1 MRWTVVVAA
10 LAMLAA
16 LWISAVPALVYFE
29 AVGAFSS
36 AHSANSLGL
45 DRYRVTIERQPIGG
59 IGDNLSGLSYSNK
72 TGTLFAV
79 TNRPTQ
85 VVELS
90 TDGHLLRTIA
100 LEGATDPEGITH
112 VDGDRFI
119 IADEGSQSLH
129 WVTIRPNLSR
139 LSLDGGERLKLNIGA
154 MHNMGFE
161 GLSWDASHQRLYVT
175 QEMFPARVI
184 VINGLEA
191 DAGLRLEIDE
201 WRPKNWAGAF
211 LIDLSSV
218 SLHEPTGNLL
228 LLSHMASMLVEHDP
242 EGNVLS
248 TLPLWRGWH
257 GLERSVGQAEGVAV
271 GPQGEIFIVSEPN
284 LFYRFERL

>member
-1 MRWTVVVAA
+1 MRWAIVVTA
-10 LAMLAA
+10 LVMLAA

-79 TNRPTQ
+79 TNRPPQ

-100 LEGATDPEGITH
+100 LEGVTDPEGITH
-112 VDGDRFI
+112 VAGDRFI
-119 IADEGSQSLH
+119 NADEGSQSLH

-139 LSLDGGERLKLNIGA
+139 LSLDGGVRL
-154 MHNMGFE
+154 
-161 GLSWDASHQRLYVT
+161 
-175 QEMFPARVI
+175 
-184 VINGLEA
+184 
-191 DAGLRLEIDE
+191 AGT
-201 WRPKNWAGAF
+201 AGKIYPGRQA
-211 LIDLSSV
+211 
-218 SLHEPTGNLL
+218 
-228 LLSHMASMLVEHDP
+228 
-242 EGNVLS
+242 VLFDF
-248 TLPLWRGWH
+248 TLPEVHCREIELGEDQVH
-257 GLERSVGQAEGVAV
+257 AV
-271 GPQGEIFIVSEPN
+271 
-284 LFYRFERL
+284 